1 LAADGSFPMVLA
13 TRSAKPRRVSSEPGE
28 VLSGLLAEPRR
39 KKILEWLQEEGSARV
54 RDLSAAFEVSEATI
68 RQDLEKL
75 ESEGHISREH
85 GGAYLKTVPHQV
97 ETMSLQHVENMDK
110 KQRIGAAA
118 AALVSD
124 GETIILDAGS
134 TTTAIANQLLPRQDM
149 TVITNALNIALI
161 LGGHPGFT
169 VHMPGGQFKAPTLS
183 LSGDASVEFFHNIM
197 VGKLFLATA
206 GVSLESGLTYP
217 SFADL
222 QLKQAMIRAASH
234 VYLVA
239 DSTKINR
246 TSFTRLGTLD
256 VIHSFITDVDIR
268 DEDVREFE
276 RRGIEVIVAR

>member
-1 LAADGSFPMVLA
+1 MKAG
-13 TRSAKPRRVSSEPGE
+13 RVSSEPSE
-28 VLSGLLAEPRR
+28 SLSGLLAEPRR

-75 ESEGHISREH
+75 ETEGHISREH
-85 GGAYLKTVPHQV
+85 GGAYLKTVPRQV
-97 ETMSLQHVENMDK
+97 ATMSLQHVENMEK
-110 KQRIGAAA
+110 KLRIGETA
-118 AALVSD
+118 AALVDD

-134 TTTAIANQLLPRQDM
+134 TTTAVANRLLARQNM

-206 GVSLESGLTYP
+206 GVSLEAGLTYP

-222 QLKQAMIRAASH
+222 QLKEAMIRASSH

-256 VIHSFITDVDIR
+256 VINSFITDADIR